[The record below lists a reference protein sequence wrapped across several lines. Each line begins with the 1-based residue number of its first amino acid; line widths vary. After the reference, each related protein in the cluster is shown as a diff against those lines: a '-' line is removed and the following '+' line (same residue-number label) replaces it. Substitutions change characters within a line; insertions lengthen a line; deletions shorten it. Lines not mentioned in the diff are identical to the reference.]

1 MTKKNTASNGGKV
14 SAAPVANKIAEL
26 EAALAS
32 LRKVERAKSDGE
44 DATKAKVAIL
54 LHKALIGAASRF
66 KVDAIVLGAF
76 RVDAAGASYGKR
88 GKGGTKSPSATKTR
102 NVIDYAV
109 TLNGKE
115 TRIGS
120 GLMSRLL
127 LWVAVNVDGRKNVV
141 KPQEVYGTDSP
152 IRFAAKPSMSASLA
166 KCKAVAIDHDGKR
179 VPLSEI
185 IPAA

>member
-1 MTKKNTASNGGKV
+1 MTKKNTAANGGKV

-115 TRIGS
+115 IRIGS
-120 GLMSRLL
+120 GLVSRLL
-127 LWVAVNVDGRKNVV
+127 MWTAINIDGRKGIA

-152 IRFAAKPSMSASLA
+152 IRFATKPKMAASLS
-166 KCKAVAIDHDGKR
+166 KCKAVAIDIDGKR
-179 VPLSEI
+179 IALSELFT
-185 IPAA
+185 A